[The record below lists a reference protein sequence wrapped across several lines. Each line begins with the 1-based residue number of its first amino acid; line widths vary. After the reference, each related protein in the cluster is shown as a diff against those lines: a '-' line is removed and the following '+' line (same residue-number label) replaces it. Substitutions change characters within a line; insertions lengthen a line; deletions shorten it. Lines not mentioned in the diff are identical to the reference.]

1 MQRQFRYAGILD
13 SQTQSRKATNVLPL
27 GLGHEDVLQ
36 PSDLRLVLIGQTL
49 GALATIEQIPV
60 LVREHVDTGR
70 RARRAI
76 GQDLEAD
83 SARYVPR
90 TTFLQLLSMLLR
102 VRYVLLQA
110 LILQGAGSWKER

>member
-1 MQRQFRYAGILD
+1 MQGQFRYSSILHG
-13 SQTQSRKATNVLPL
+13 QTQSRKTSDVLPL

-36 PSDLRLVLIGQTL
+36 AGNLRLVLIGQTL
-49 GALATIEQIPV
+49 GAFAAIEQVPV

-83 SARYVPR
+83 SARNVSR
-90 TTFLQLLSMLLR
+90 TTFLELLPVLLR
-102 VRYVLLQA
+102 VRDVLLKA
-110 LILQGAGSWKER
+110 LVL